1 MNDSV
6 CFAGYLW
13 SGAFVW
19 WVAYLTHWRVNPE
32 VWGDCKLDYFLYY
45 FCAHYSSALLV
56 IMSLEKFV
64 ALYFPIKAKQICTV
78 RTAKIVCS
86 VSALIFAGFDS
97 QFFFIIDAYTDDDGY
112 DTCKYKNE
120 NYELIFNRIDSTL
133 YSFGPFAIMII
144 ANSAIIYKFM
154 KAKLKQKKQVGIA
167 TTQATN
173 QALSKTA
180 TKGTVMLVTVSFG
193 FVILTGPISVA
204 YAITRTPHP
213 MVDAVT
219 VILDYLNHSINAVLY
234 CASGSR
240 FRTELLKTV
249 RLRRNVNGS
258 VMPST
263 TGNNYTSTASP
274 I

>member
-1 MNDSV
+1 MCVNVSL

-13 SGAFVW
+13 TGAFVW

-78 RTAKIVCS
+78 RTAKIVCA

-97 QFFFIIDAYTDDDGY
+97 QFFFIIDAHTDDDGY
-112 DTCKYKNE
+112 DSCKYTNE
-120 NYELIFNRIDSTL
+120 NYELVFNRIDSTL

-154 KAKLKQKKQVGIA
+154 KAKLKQNKQVALA
-167 TTQATN
+167 TQTTN
-173 QALSKTA
+173 QTLSKTA

-204 YAITRTPHP
+204 YAITREPHP

-219 VILDYLNHSINAVLY
+219 VILDYLNHSVNAVLY

-240 FRTELLKTV
+240 FRAELLKTL
-249 RLRRNVNGS
+249 RLRRNKVS
-258 VMPST
+258 VMST